1 MFVVTYIELKSGY
14 NHPNLVD
21 LYDPILDESEC
32 VSESSD
38 ALYNPLLDDSECACK
53 SSKGGS
59 YFIIH
64 FWMILSKMWICW
76 NVVTAL
82 LKVILLQENNQTTK
96 EYITDAKHVD

>member
-1 MFVVTYIELKSGY
+1 MICDPHKSSKCGQFVNNLIYHPNLEDILFVVTYIELKSGY

-38 ALYNPLLDDSECACK
+38 ALYNPFLDDSECACK

-64 FWMILSKMWICW
+64 FWMILSKMWI
-76 NVVTAL
+76 
-82 LKVILLQENNQTTK
+82 
-96 EYITDAKHVD
+96 